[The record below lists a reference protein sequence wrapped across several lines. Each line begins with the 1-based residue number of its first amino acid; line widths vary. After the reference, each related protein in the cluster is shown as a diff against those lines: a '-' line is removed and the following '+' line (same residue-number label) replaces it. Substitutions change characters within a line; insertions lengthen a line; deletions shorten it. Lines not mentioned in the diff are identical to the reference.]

1 MISVHPAPLR
11 VASVPA
17 SHVYVRHL
25 SAPDG
30 HHDVIRLPDPVP
42 ADGRTV
48 PGGWWPPLML
58 DPGWIRRNHKEFDVF
73 HVHFG
78 FDALAPEL
86 LADIVGELR
95 AHGKPLLYTV
105 HDLRNPH
112 HRDPAAHRAQL
123 DILVPAADEVIT
135 LTAGAARLIAER
147 WGRTAHVLP
156 HPHVVR
162 PNLIR
167 APRPARADVVI
178 GIHVKSLRANMD
190 PLPIID
196 TLARL
201 VPELPAT
208 TLRVDVHD
216 ELLDPENHWYNPD
229 MVAALCARARLPGV
243 RLLIHPYFDDDE
255 LWRYLSALTVSV
267 LPYRF
272 GTHSGWLEACH
283 DLGTAV
289 LAPSCGFYHQ
299 QRPCGVFGC
308 DENGLD
314 SDSLTEAVLN
324 LPAEQHIPRA
334 TWPARRAERIG
345 LAAAHRRLYE
355 RALDR

>member
-1 MISVHPAPLR
+1 MISTGSATIR

-25 SAPDG
+25 SAPGRHDG
-30 HHDVIRLPDPVP
+30 VTRLPDPVP
-42 ADGRTV
+42 ADRQKV

-58 DPGWIRRNHKEFDVF
+58 DPGWIRRNHASFDVF

-78 FDALAPEL
+78 FDAYAPAL

-95 AHGKPLLYTV
+95 DHRKPLVYTV

-112 HRDPAAHRAQL
+112 HPDPAAHRAQL
-123 DILVPAADEVIT
+123 DVLLPAADEVIT
-135 LTAGAARLIAER
+135 LTGGAAALITER
-147 WGRTAHVLP
+147 WGRAPHVLP

-162 PNLIR
+162 PSLIR
-167 APRPARADVVI
+167 AARPARTETVI
-178 GIHVKSLRANMD
+178 GVHVKSLRANMD

-201 VPELPAT
+201 VPELPDAAV
-208 TLRVDVHD
+208 RIDVHD
-216 ELLDPENHWYNPD
+216 ELLDPGNHWYNPE
-229 MVAALCARARLPGV
+229 MVTQLRARAELAGV
-243 RLLIHPYFDDDE
+243 RLHIHPYFSSDQ

-289 LAPSCGFYHQ
+289 LAPSCGFYRE
-299 QRPCGVFGC
+299 QRPCTVFGF
-308 DENGLD
+308 DDDGLD
-314 SDSLTEAVLN
+314 AESLVAAVRR
-324 LPAEQHIPRA
+324 LPAESDIPRA
-334 TWPARRAERIG
+334 SWPGRRAERID
-345 LAAAHRRLYE
+345 LAAAHHRIYE